1 MLVIVEADS
10 IDPSLMWGL
19 QVRPSFV
26 LFLTTELS
34 ALQKDLKPFGLVV
47 LGFPCN
53 QFGKQEP
60 GENTE
65 ILPGLK

>member
-1 MLVIVEADS
+1 MGVSRSGHHLV
-10 IDPSLMWGL
+10 P
-19 QVRPSFV
+19 
-26 LFLTTELS
+26 FLTTELN
-34 ALQKDLKPFGLVV
+34 ALQEDLKPFGLVI

-60 GENTE
+60 GDNLE

>member
-1 MLVIVEADS
+1 
-10 IDPSLMWGL
+10 MWGL

-26 LFLTTELS
+26 PFLTTELS